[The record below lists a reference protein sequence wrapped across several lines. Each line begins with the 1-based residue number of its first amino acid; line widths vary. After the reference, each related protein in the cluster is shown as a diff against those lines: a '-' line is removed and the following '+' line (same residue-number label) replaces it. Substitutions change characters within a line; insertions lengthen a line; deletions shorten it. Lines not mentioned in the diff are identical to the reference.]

1 MIAGPILVTGARGFA
16 GSHVVEELTK
26 TGAEVIAWDRAEVDL
41 LDAGALL
48 AEVTSARP
56 AAVCHCAGA
65 PHVGESWAD
74 TAAVLD
80 INVMAT
86 AHLLDAVR
94 QVRPDCRFLNIS
106 SATIYRS
113 ADVPLTEAHPL
124 GPASPYAVSK
134 LAQEMLAERAHR
146 DDGLDVVQARSF
158 NHTGPRQK
166 PAFAA
171 PSFARQIARIEAGLA
186 EPVIRVGNLTAHRD
200 LTDVRDVARAYRLI
214 LERGV
219 SGTIYNVCSGEARP
233 IQALL
238 DGLCARS
245 GVAVRIEIN
254 PALYRPNDTPLLVG
268 SNARLR
274 ADTGWAPEIP
284 FDRMLDDLM
293 AFWRETVRS
302 GGPEA

>member
-16 GSHVVEELTK
+16 GSHLVEELTRS
-26 TGAEVIAWDRAEVDL
+26 GAEVIGWDRAEVDL
-41 LDAGALL
+41 LDAAALRPAVESL
-48 AEVTSARP
+48 RP

-86 AHLLDAVR
+86 ANLLDAIR
-94 QVRPDCRFLNIS
+94 QSRPDCRFLNVS

-113 ADVPLTEAHPL
+113 ATEPLTEAHPL

-134 LAQEMLAERAHR
+134 LAQEMVAERAHR

-171 PSFARQIARIEAGLA
+171 PAFARQIARIEAGLA

-219 SGTIYNVCSGEARP
+219 SGTVYNVCSGEARSM
-233 IQALL
+233 QALL

-245 GVAVRIEIN
+245 DVAVRVETD

-274 ADTGWAPEIP
+274 SDTGWAQEVS

-302 GGPEA
+302 GEPDA

>member
-16 GSHVVEELTK
+16 GSHMVEELTRS
-26 TGAEVIAWDRAEVDL
+26 GAEVIGWDRAEVDL
-41 LDAGALL
+41 LDAAALRPAVESL
-48 AEVTSARP
+48 QP

-86 AHLLDAVR
+86 ANLLDAIR
-94 QVRPDCRFLNIS
+94 QSRPDCRFLNVS

-113 ADVPLTEAHPL
+113 ATEPLTEAHPL

-134 LAQEMLAERAHR
+134 LAQEMVAERAHR

-171 PSFARQIARIEAGLA
+171 PAFARQIARIEAGLA

-219 SGTIYNVCSGEARP
+219 SGTVYNVCSGEARSM
-233 IQALL
+233 QALL

-245 GVAVRIEIN
+245 DVAVRVETD

-274 ADTGWAPEIP
+274 SDTGWAQEVS

-302 GGPEA
+302 GEPDA

>member
-1 MIAGPILVTGARGFA
+1 MTPGPILVTGARGFA
-16 GSHVVEELTK
+16 GSHVVEELQRS
-26 TGAEVIAWDRAEVDL
+26 GAEVIAWDRAEVDL

-48 AEVTSARP
+48 AEVTSIRP

-113 ADVPLTEAHPL
+113 AAEPLTETHPL
-124 GPASPYAVSK
+124 GPTSPYAVSK
-134 LAQEMLAERAHR
+134 LAQEMLAERAFR

-171 PSFARQIARIEAGLA
+171 PAFARQIARIEAGLA

-219 SGTIYNVCSGEARP
+219 SGTVYNVCSGEARSM
-233 IQALL
+233 QAIL

-245 GVAVRIEIN
+245 GVAVRVEHD
-254 PALYRPNDTPLLVG
+254 PARDRPNDTPVLVG

-274 ADTGWAPEIP
+274 ADTGWAPEIS

-293 AFWRETVRS
+293 TFWRETVRS
-302 GGPEA
+302 GEPEA